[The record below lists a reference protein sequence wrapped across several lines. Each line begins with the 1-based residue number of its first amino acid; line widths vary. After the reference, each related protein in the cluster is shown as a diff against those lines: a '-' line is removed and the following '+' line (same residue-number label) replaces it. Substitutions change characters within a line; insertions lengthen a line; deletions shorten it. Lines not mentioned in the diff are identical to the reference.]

1 MLCLI
6 YIVFFIIGNLHDLY
20 YKGNAKSIKIKLAI
34 NKILLYSWKNTYQ
47 FFYKAVM
54 WNHLFQYSNVKYKK
68 MYSLMYK
75 FSQYTTTATFLKSK
89 KKSTLQVR
97 LGICA
102 YH

>member
-1 MLCLI
+1 
-6 YIVFFIIGNLHDLY
+6 
-20 YKGNAKSIKIKLAI
+20 
-34 NKILLYSWKNTYQ
+34 
-47 FFYKAVM
+47 M